1 LLDVPF
7 AMTGVGAT
15 RAPVMLMTTAS
26 IAVAILIALLSGQSA
41 SDGQAYAIYQ
51 AKLSAMVATASSTD
65 SGGASASAANPV
77 GAATVA
83 PGGCILVPG
92 AGNLATTS
100 DCTVCHSNYQ
110 AQHSHPVDVYQ
121 DAGRSRSLRKAAEVV
136 RRGVFL
142 ADGKVTCLSC
152 HDGNSKWKYKIALP
166 PDAQTNPRVKPRDP
180 TTYAPGLAVR
190 VASTTMP
197 AGSDV
202 SPTPLCKACH
212 GFD

>member
-1 LLDVPF
+1 
-7 AMTGVGAT
+7 
-15 RAPVMLMTTAS
+15 MLMTSAS
-26 IAVAILIALLSGQSA
+26 IAVAILIGLLSGQSA
-41 SDGQAYAIYQ
+41 SDRQAYAIYQ
-51 AKLSAMVATASSTD
+51 AKLSAMMAP
-65 SGGASASAANPV
+65 SAADGSSGSAVSATNPV
-77 GAATVA
+77 GASAVA

-92 AGNLATTS
+92 SGNLATTS
-100 DCTVCHSNYQ
+100 DCTACHANYQ

-121 DAGRSRSLRKAAEVV
+121 DSGRSSSLRKAAEVV
-136 RRGVFL
+136 KRGVFL

-180 TTYAPGLAVR
+180 TTYAPGLVVR
-190 VASTTMP
+190 TAATTMP

>member
-1 LLDVPF
+1 
-7 AMTGVGAT
+7 
-15 RAPVMLMTTAS
+15 MLMTTAS
-26 IAVAILIALLSGQSA
+26 IAVALLLALLSGQTA
-41 SDGQAYAIYQ
+41 SDRQAYAIYQ
-51 AKLSAMVATASSTD
+51 AKLSAMTGADAAS
-65 SGGASASAANPV
+65 GAAGSSASTVSPV
-77 GAATVA
+77 GTAAVT

-92 AGNLATTS
+92 SGNTATTG
-100 DCTVCHSNYQ
+100 DCTACHVSYQ

-121 DAGRSRSLRKAAEVV
+121 DAGRSSSLRKAAEVV
-136 RRGVFL
+136 KRGVFL

-180 TTYAPGLAVR
+180 TTYAPGLVVR
-190 VASTTMP
+190 AAATTMP